1 MCDGG
6 GYVGQIGVFETMFL
20 DNDTRKNLIAGDLRA
35 AMAQSRRNK
44 GLIRLQE
51 SAWQKVADGETSIEE
66 FARVNKKKKS
76 SKKTSKQTSSSS

>member
-1 MCDGG
+1 M
-6 GYVGQIGVFETMFL
+6 GQIGVFETMFL
-20 DNDTRKNLIAGDLRA
+20 DSETRKNLIAGDLRA
-35 AMAQSRRNK
+35 AMAQSLRTK